1 MREQGVRPVPRRRGS
16 RAVCGARQ
24 AGAIA
29 PMLTLSL
36 LRHAKSSW
44 KDPTIS
50 DHDRPL
56 NARGTAEAPVMGKAM
71 AKHGL
76 DPDLVLC
83 STARR
88 TRDTLQLVLPELK
101 TEPKI
106 VYEDELYHAS
116 PAEMLDLLHGV
127 GGGVNQ
133 VLLVGHNPE
142 LQSFASRSDRLR
154 RQASQGSARGEAA
167 DGRPRRAALPGR
179 RLEGHRH
186 QQRQARA
193 VPHAKRRESQ
203 S

>member
-1 MREQGVRPVPRRRGS
+1 MT
-16 RAVCGARQ
+16 
-24 AGAIA
+24 
-29 PMLTLSL
+29 MLTLSL

-44 KDPTIS
+44 KDPTLP

-56 NARGTAEAPVMGKAM
+56 NTRGTTEAPVMGKAM

-106 VYEDELYHAS
+106 IYEDGLYHGT
-116 PAEMLDLLHGV
+116 PAEMLGILHGV
-127 GGGVNQ
+127 GPGVGQ

-142 LQSFASRSDRLR
+142 LQAFALDLIGSGPKLLKDRLETKYPTAGLVVLR
-154 RQASQGSARGEAA
+154 FLTGAWKDVAINSGKLE
-167 DGRPRRAALPGR
+167 LFLTPGD
-179 RLEGHRH
+179 
-186 QQRQARA
+186 
-193 VPHAKRRESQ
+193 VKKS
-203 S
+203 